1 MGCDQ
6 IVERYTDYR
15 DGLLEEA
22 ERRQVEEHLSRCACC
37 ARYDRVM
44 RRGLEILADMP
55 CAEASDDFMPR
66 LRYRLYSM
74 DCGAATARGRFGGSA
89 ALVGVAAVG
98 LLALFWLPFAS
109 RVPLEMELPAV
120 SALPPTATEVEIPSL
135 FRTGPFVSTLLI
147 EEDVNPGGD
156 LQEYEWPP
164 RLRAQPIVAIEAPY
178 LRAESEFFDR

>member
-1 MGCDQ
+1 
-6 IVERYTDYR
+6 
-15 DGLLEEA
+15 
-22 ERRQVEEHLSRCACC
+22 
-37 ARYDRVM
+37 
-44 RRGLEILADMP
+44 
-55 CAEASDDFMPR
+55 
-66 LRYRLYSM
+66 
-74 DCGAATARGRFGGSA
+74 
-89 ALVGVAAVG
+89 
-98 LLALFWLPFAS
+98 
-109 RVPLEMELPAV
+109 MELPAV